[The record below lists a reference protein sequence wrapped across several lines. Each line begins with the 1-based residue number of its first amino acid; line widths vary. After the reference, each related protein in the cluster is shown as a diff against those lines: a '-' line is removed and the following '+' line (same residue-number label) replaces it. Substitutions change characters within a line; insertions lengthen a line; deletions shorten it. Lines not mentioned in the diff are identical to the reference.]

1 VHLVSSS
8 SPSPTDHG
16 IQFLQNVETC
26 FHYCTHHFATSHY
39 YTPYTMESPL
49 HNRDSLE
56 IRLQS
61 RFNPS
66 SWICKAFDTDSEY
79 FDGSKDLDDKRYLID
94 LDTYSMERFVH
105 IWLQVQ
111 VQIQG
116 EALADESQTER
127 RTTRLLP
134 LWLLERHFRDFP
146 TSRFEKVRD

>member
-1 VHLVSSS
+1 MHLVPSS
-8 SPSPTDHG
+8 SPSPTDHDV
-16 IQFLQNVETC
+16 QFSQNAETRS
-26 FHYCTHHFATSHY
+26 HYCTHHFATSQY

-49 HNRDSLE
+49 HDRGSLE

-66 SWICKAFDTDSEY
+66 SWICKDFDTDSEY
-79 FDGSKDLDDKRYLID
+79 FDGSKDLSDKRYLID
-94 LDTYSMERFVH
+94 LDTDSMERCVH
-105 IWLQVQ
+105 LPQQVQ
-111 VQIQG
+111 AQVYG

-127 RTTRLLP
+127 CTTRLLP